1 MTFAMAAVL
10 FTARAETRQAATI
23 AATEQHFTI
32 ISSGQG
38 QFPETFVLDTRNG
51 RVWMM
56 HGQVRKQPFLIPCSY
71 NLPDGN
77 ANLVPLEA
85 DTEIGRAQ
93 QMPQSA
99 SDAQTP
105 NDASKKL
112 EQDMNRLFPK

>member
-1 MTFAMAAVL
+1 MFGSSMSASACRSASNRATTCLVSIPSLMTFAMAAVL

-32 ISSGQG
+32 ISSSQG

-56 HGQVRKQPFLIPCSY
+56 HGQVTKQPFLIPCSY

-85 DTEIGRAQ
+85 DTEIG
-93 QMPQSA
+93 
-99 SDAQTP
+99 
-105 NDASKKL
+105 
-112 EQDMNRLFPK
+112 